1 MGANHTSA
9 YAKQLIAEARKS
21 QVVLAGYMNEDQLN
35 HLYTYARLFV
45 LPSFNEGYPIVLVEA
60 INYQKPILASNI
72 EANRSIGLAKDQ
84 YFKVGSVSDL
94 KDKIE
99 NELNKEYKDITY
111 NINIPTWKEIANLV
125 AEIYSNIAP

>member
-1 MGANHTSA
+1 M
-9 YAKQLIAEARKS
+9 
-21 QVVLAGYMNEDQLN
+21 
-35 HLYTYARLFV
+35 
-45 LPSFNEGYPIVLVEA
+45 
-60 INYQKPILASNI
+60 
-72 EANRSIGLAKDQ
+72 
-84 YFKVGSVSDL
+84 SDL

>member
-1 MGANHTSA
+1 M
-9 YAKQLIAEARKS
+9 IAPT
-21 QVVLAGYMNEDQLN
+21 GYYEFI
-35 HLYTYARLFV
+35 RF
-45 LPSFNEGYPIVLVEA
+45 IVEA